1 MSSERS
7 IFYDS
12 WRACLREHYLH
23 TIRSGDTVTEPS
35 LREILE
41 ETGFSVEDIEKLSQ
55 QGQAQIVAGESPTA
69 IEDSG

>member
-7 IFYDS
+7 IFYDA

-23 TIRSGDTVTEPS
+23 TIRSGDTITEPS

-41 ETGFSVEDIEKLSQ
+41 ETGFSAEDIERLSQ
-55 QGQAQIVAGESPTA
+55 QGNAQIDAV
-69 IEDSG
+69 EDSG